1 MGGDNPLLYS
11 HKMIDI
17 EQDKDKDS
25 CGLNNKNTIQDNT
38 QKCKSVSDLKKC
50 ISNIS
55 KSNKVNMSR

>member
-25 CGLNNKNTIQDNT
+25 CGLNNKNTIGCVAIQ
-38 QKCKSVSDLKKC
+38 S
-50 ISNIS
+50 
-55 KSNKVNMSR
+55 